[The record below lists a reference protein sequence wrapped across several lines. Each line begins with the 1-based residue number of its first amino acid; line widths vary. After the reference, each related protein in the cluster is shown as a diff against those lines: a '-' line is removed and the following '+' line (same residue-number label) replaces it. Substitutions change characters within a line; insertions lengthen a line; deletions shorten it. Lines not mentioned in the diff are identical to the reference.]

1 MALQEEQVEVTTKSV
16 EEYIKELEKARD
28 EKVLDKLNESIAK
41 NVLELQKQL
50 DTLNATSEA
59 EKLSIKLGRDLDAKE
74 MRIIR
79 LIAKRKEELKK
90 LAETERNRE
99 KFVTSLNKIQE
110 ENAQNQFAQG
120 QTIIDLRNK
129 EFDVFRGNEE
139 AMATIKKTLNDKN
152 LKLAELNQQKLIA
165 LGSVNLLDESMR
177 AKAKEEIEE
186 NFQRKRRQIIADS
199 DENKSNER

>member
-1 MALQEEQVEVTTKSV
+1 MQRVSANPYVFVAAAIASLAVGVTTYNQLMALQEEQVEVTTKSV

-79 LIAKRKEELKK
+79 LIAK
-90 LAETERNRE
+90 E
-99 KFVTSLNKIQE
+99 K
-110 ENAQNQFAQG
+110 
-120 QTIIDLRNK
+120 
-129 EFDVFRGNEE
+129 
-139 AMATIKKTLNDKN
+139 KN
-152 LKLAELNQQKLIA
+152 LKN
-165 LGSVNLLDESMR
+165 
-177 AKAKEEIEE
+177 
-186 NFQRKRRQIIADS
+186 
-199 DENKSNER
+199 